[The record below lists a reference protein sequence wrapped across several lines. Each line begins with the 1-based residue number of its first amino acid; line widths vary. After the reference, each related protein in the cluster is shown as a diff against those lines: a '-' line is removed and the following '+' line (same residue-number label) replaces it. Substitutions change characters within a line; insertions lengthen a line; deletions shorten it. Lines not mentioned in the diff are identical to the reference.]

1 MSKGKLYR
9 YEAIKSMDIVHEY
22 PENIAGKWDST
33 FNRQAPLIL
42 ELACGRGEYSIGLSQ
57 IHPENNYLG
66 VDIKG
71 ERLFVG
77 AREVKRQHLEHVQFL
92 RTQIDK
98 IDEYFEPQ
106 EVDEIW
112 LPFPDPQ
119 LRFSKMGK
127 RLTHPKF
134 LRKYQQFIKKDAPI
148 HLKTDSPSLYYFT
161 KAVIQYFNLSLLEDI
176 NNIYSLEDVKDT
188 LKIET
193 FYQKL
198 DIAGQNK
205 AHYLKFKI
213 DHDIPETLP
222 DDFKDFIKQYI
233 DKHLTENG

>member
-22 PENIAGKWDST
+22 PENIAGKWHNT
-33 FNRQAPLIL
+33 FDRKAPLIL
-42 ELACGRGEYSIGLSQ
+42 ELACGRGEYSIGLSK

-77 AREVKRQHLEHVQFL
+77 AREVKRADLEYIHFL

-98 IDEYFEPQ
+98 IEQYFDTD

-119 LRFSKMGK
+119 LRFAKMGK

-134 LRKYQQFIKKDAPI
+134 LNKYQRFLKKDGPI
-148 HLKTDSPSLYYFT
+148 HLKTDSPQLYNFT

-176 NNIYSLEDVKDT
+176 DNIYSLDHVKDV

-213 DHDIPETLP
+213 DQEIPETLP
-222 DDFKDFIKQYI
+222 DEFKDFIRNYMDNEI
-233 DKHLTENG
+233 SIN